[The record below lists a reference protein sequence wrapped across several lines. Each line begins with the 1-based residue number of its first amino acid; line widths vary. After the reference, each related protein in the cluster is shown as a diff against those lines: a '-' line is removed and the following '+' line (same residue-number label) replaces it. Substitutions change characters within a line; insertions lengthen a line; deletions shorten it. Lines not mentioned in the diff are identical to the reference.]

1 MEQSMTQLTLDAATI
16 AKMGGLS
23 EFLTFIDEQGN
34 LLGYFEPREDSPA
47 QRDRLRNLQPGISE
61 EEMRKREQNLS
72 GISTEQLVEKLRA
85 RS

>member
-1 MEQSMTQLTLDAATI
+1 MTQLTLDAATI

-23 EFLTFIDEQGN
+23 QFLTFIDEQGN
-34 LLGYFEPREDSPA
+34 ILGHFEPSEHSPA
-47 QRDRLRNLQPGISE
+47 HRDWLHNLQPSISE
-61 EEMRKREQNLS
+61 EEMQKREQNLS